1 MSGFSD
7 THRIELS
14 SGRALEA
21 DVHQVHVR
29 IYDGHPHKYAGG
41 FVADL
46 QGRRAHV
53 SQLVGVGFWEA
64 IAGHTAALA
73 ELLGV
78 EAITAFMVPAHVR
91 AARRALAGRIEITV
105 LREVEIA
112 GRRMCEIMLTRPSES
127 GSGG

>member
-1 MSGFSD
+1 MTLSD

-14 SGRALEA
+14 SGRTLEA

-29 IYDGHPHKYAGG
+29 IYNGHPHKYTGG

-46 QGRRAHV
+46 HAGRAHV
-53 SQLVGVGFWEA
+53 SQLIGVGFWES

-78 EAITAFMVPAHVR
+78 EAITAYMVPAHVR
-91 AARRALAGRIEITV
+91 AARLALRGKVKVTV
-105 LREVEIA
+105 LREVNVA
-112 GRRMCEIMLTRPSES
+112 GRRMVEIMLERWPGDSDAR
-127 GSGG
+127 